1 MDMTVILLVC
11 LVLACLP
18 LMMAG
23 FFRVFTLPGKLRV
36 VKQDV
41 SRMTRDL
48 SPGTQAESGISPSA
62 LSTQIEALADRYFSR
77 FTLFL
82 PALLLTFFYVA
93 GFALCDAYLAVHF
106 HKPPIDFGE
115 FPREFVDAARPALY
129 TFVGVYLF
137 NLGAMV
143 RRLYLAD
150 VNEQVFWGGVNRLLL
165 SMGLSLV
172 VMKAGLEK
180 FEGFVYFSIGFIA
193 NIFLEWVLENT
204 LKVLNMNK
212 PKQDDLPLQMV
223 RGIDIWKEYRLEEES
238 IDNVQNLATADVL
251 ELAVRTHYGVR
262 TLIDW
267 IDQALILTRLTTDQV
282 KILASQAM
290 ALSAIELATA
300 APENNKG
307 DQTFSNALAD
317 KLKVD
322 PVLMAATLNRLFE
335 DEQVRSL
342 WALWQSGMDAP
353 AQVTVR
359 FPLQAPPAVSK
370 PDPDQGLGGTP
381 KPPQP

>member
-1 MDMTVILLVC
+1 
-11 LVLACLP
+11 
-18 LMMAG
+18 
-23 FFRVFTLPGKLRV
+23 
-36 VKQDV
+36 
-41 SRMTRDL
+41 
-48 SPGTQAESGISPSA
+48 
-62 LSTQIEALADRYFSR
+62 
-77 FTLFL
+77 
-82 PALLLTFFYVA
+82 
-93 GFALCDAYLAVHF
+93 
-106 HKPPIDFGE
+106 
-115 FPREFVDAARPALY
+115 
-129 TFVGVYLF
+129 
-137 NLGAMV
+137 
-143 RRLYLAD
+143 
-150 VNEQVFWGGVNRLLL
+150 
-165 SMGLSLV
+165 MGLSLV

-342 WALWQSGMDAP
+342 WALWQSGTDAP